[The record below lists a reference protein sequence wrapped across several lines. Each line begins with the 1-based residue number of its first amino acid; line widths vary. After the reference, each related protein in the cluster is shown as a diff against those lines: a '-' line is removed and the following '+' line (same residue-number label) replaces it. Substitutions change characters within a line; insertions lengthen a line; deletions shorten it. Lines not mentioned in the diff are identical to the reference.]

1 MFLMSYGYNPS
12 SLRAVTKGPE
22 KTPIVEN
29 IAPLNNVK
37 NEKAVDMKDSTANIQ
52 ISKTVRKNVL
62 HYLDT
67 LKKRVKMTNDQ
78 AKKQNL
84 PYRLTVHKVDKDKV
98 FLDVVIMDADEK
110 ELDRISRD
118 VTNNDFGKL
127 IDNITSGS
135 GLIIDDLPPA
145 A

>member
-1 MFLMSYGYNPS
+1 MFLMSYGYNPQA
-12 SLRAVTKGPE
+12 LKPPRVHDKAPV
-22 KTPIVEN
+22 VEQVST
-29 IAPLNNVK
+29 LNRVK
-37 NEKAVDMKDSTANIQ
+37 NDGEAVMKDSTANIQ
-52 ISKTVRKNVL
+52 LSKTIRKNVL
-62 HYLDT
+62 HYLST
-67 LKKRVKMTNDQ
+67 LKKRAEMTNNL
-78 AKKQNL
+78 AKKQKL
-84 PYRLTVHKVDKDKV
+84 PYRLAIHKVDQDKV

-127 IDNITSGS
+127 IDNITSGA